1 MSERIATFLV
11 WTLVGCSAGVLAL
24 RLWPQGAAPSV
35 PLAATERLAAPS
47 LERLLGPSAA
57 APEAAQA
64 PAAPADARFQLLG
77 LVAARQP
84 ERQDREGL
92 ALLAVD
98 GGTPRSVRV
107 GQMVEGDL
115 QLLRVEPTGVSLGR
129 QGVVQVQLRLEPP
142 AAAAQGSLP
151 SLSLAPVP
159 GAPQGMPMAQ
169 AAPVPAP
176 MSPAMAAPAAF
187 GVPQAQPAPNPAPFG
202 APQQAAPP
210 ISGPMPAPGDGLPR
224 RRNPVETLR

>member
-11 WTLVGCSAGVLAL
+11 WTLVGCSAGALAL
-24 RLWPQGAAPSV
+24 RLWPQGSAPSV
-35 PLAATERLAAPS
+35 PLATSERLAAPS
-47 LERLLGPSAA
+47 LDRLLGPSSPP
-57 APEAAQA
+57 PEAAQA

-84 ERQDREGL
+84 GLQDREGL

-129 QGVVQVQLRLEPP
+129 QGAVQVQLRLDPP
-142 AAAAQGSLP
+142 APAAQGSLP
-151 SLSLAPVP
+151 SLSLTPVP
-159 GAPQGMPMAQ
+159 GAPQALPMAQ
-169 AAPVPAP
+169 P
-176 MSPAMAAPAAF
+176 MPGAAPAAF
-187 GVPQAQPAPNPAPFG
+187 GAPLPQPAASPTPAGFG
-202 APQQAAPP
+202 APPQPTAP
-210 ISGPMPAPGDGLPR
+210 ISGPLPAPVDGVPR
-224 RRNPVETLR
+224 RHNPAETLR